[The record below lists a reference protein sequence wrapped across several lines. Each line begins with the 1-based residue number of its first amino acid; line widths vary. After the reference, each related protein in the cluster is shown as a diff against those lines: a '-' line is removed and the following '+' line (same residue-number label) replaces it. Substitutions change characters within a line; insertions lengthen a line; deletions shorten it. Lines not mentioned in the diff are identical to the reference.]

1 MALADVGKTGDPLL
15 DLAVAQDDAPLMR
28 AVRERLAQ
36 DRASAACDYVVVFVL
51 VVEFGCWLGWSAQVR
66 TRWFTLCVSF
76 APGARVVCG
85 RCAGIAR
92 FEFSMD
98 IGYTPGVISGWLNG
112 KMPGQGPSQTVGATT
127 TAAGA
132 ALGCTVRLTHVALPA
147 ASAASPVAC
156 TVPDND
162 CAVAQVEGRPISAA
176 TQARARGQ
184 RVPHQSRPT
193 AAATALPPVRPG
205 HA

>member
-36 DRASAACDYVVVFVL
+36 DRAFAACGCIVMFVL
-51 VVEFGCWLGWSAQVR
+51 VVGLGCWLGWSARVR
-66 TRWFTLCVSF
+66 ACWFTMCTMCVSMS
-76 APGARVVCG
+76 RTMRVCG

-112 KMPGQGPSQTVGATT
+112 KMPGQGPSQTVRATT
-127 TAAGA
+127 A
-132 ALGCTVRLTHVALPA
+132 A
-147 ASAASPVAC
+147 ASAAL
-156 TVPDND
+156 
-162 CAVAQVEGRPISAA
+162 GLY
-176 TQARARGQ
+176 G
-184 RVPHQSRPT
+184 
-193 AAATALPPVRPG
+193 
-205 HA
+205 